1 MYGLIERE
9 DEPFIVTEPENWDH
23 TEVMSVDGDFKLI
36 ASWDGDA
43 IGQEATTRM
52 LNEMT
57 QVMDR
62 YRGLR

>member
-9 DEPFIVTEPENWDH
+9 DE
-23 TEVMSVDGDFKLI
+23 
-36 ASWDGDA
+36 
-43 IGQEATTRM
+43 TTRM